1 MGESGQGGGGA
12 RRVGELPDPAN
23 SQSEPNQTLHG
34 PSSRAAH
41 TMTSPREDVRKI
53 LAILDESDCRQ
64 ARIEFGDL
72 KLDLRRRGDAAGFEI
87 MGPHEKAEDRQASL
101 PVANVAGKEPIA
113 SAAPAQS
120 SARRKKAIPKG
131 VVAAASPKPR
141 KSASRVVKFMDTTLR
156 DAHQSLWA
164 TRMTTA
170 MMLPVAERL
179 DRIGYDAID
188 LMGLIQFDVAVR
200 YLKEDPWK
208 RVRLIRE
215 KITRTPMQASVRSKS
230 LTGFGVVPND
240 ILLLWTE
247 RLIANGL
254 KRIRAFDALADLDNI
269 VHILRFA
276 KEQGAYTVGALVYG
290 HSPVH
295 TDELYVS
302 KVKEL
307 IERTSV
313 DAIMLKDACGLLTPD
328 RIRTLVP
335 AMKKV
340 MGKVPLELHSHCLT
354 GLAPLVY
361 LEGVKLGV
369 DQVHTSIAPLA
380 NGPAQPATQT
390 IARNLRAMGY
400 TAALDDKLI
409 GEVSEHFRMVTEQ
422 EGMPL
427 GVPMEYDAFHFEHQ
441 VPGGMLTNFKFQLT
455 QAGLFHRYNDTL
467 EECARIRRELGWPIM
482 VTPFAQLVGTQAV
495 LNVIQ
500 GERYRTVPD
509 EVKQYALG
517 YYGKLLAPIEPNV
530 LDRIIENGSK
540 QIPLELRPLDP
551 GVPGLRKKYPDMSD
565 DERLLRYSFAGSQ
578 VDQMQAAGPTITHYD
593 FNKPLLHLLNEL
605 TKRREYKHVYVQKGP
620 VRLELDR

>member
-1 MGESGQGGGGA
+1 MA
-12 RRVGELPDPAN
+12 LTRD
-23 SQSEPNQTLHG
+23 
-34 PSSRAAH
+34 
-41 TMTSPREDVRKI
+41 DVQKI
-53 LAILDESDCRQ
+53 LALLDRPDCEEMHY
-64 ARIEFGDL
+64 EFGGL
-72 KLDLRRRGDAAGFEI
+72 KLDFGQRRNGTTFE
-87 MGPHEKAEDRQASL
+87 PAVATEKAEAQQ
-101 PVANVAGKEPIA
+101 VARVGKEPPA
-113 SAAPAQS
+113 AAPAQS
-120 SARRKKAIPKG
+120 AARRRKTASKG
-131 VVAAASPKPR
+131 T
-141 KSASRVVKFMDTTLR
+141 SRAVKFMDTTLR

-170 MMLPVAERL
+170 MMLPVADQL

-200 YLKEDPWK
+200 YLKEDPWE
-208 RVRLIRE
+208 RVRLVRE

-269 VHILRFA
+269 VPILNFA
-276 KEQGAYTVGALVYG
+276 KERGAYTVGALVYG

-295 TDELYVS
+295 TDELYAR

-307 IERTSV
+307 IERTNCDS
-313 DAIMLKDACGLLTPD
+313 IMLKDACGLLTPD

-335 AMKKV
+335 ALKRA
-340 MGKVPLELHSHCLT
+340 MGKLPLELHSHCLT

-361 LEGVKLGV
+361 LEGVRLGV

-400 TAALDDKLI
+400 AVELDDALI
-409 GEVSEHFRMVTEQ
+409 GEVSGHFRAVAEL
-422 EGMPL
+422 EGKPL

-441 VPGGMLTNFKFQLT
+441 VPGGMLTNFKVQLA
-455 QAGLFHRYNDTL
+455 QAGLMHRFNDTL

-495 LNVIQ
+495 LNVVQ

-509 EVKQYALG
+509 EVKLYALG
-517 YYGKLLAPIEPNV
+517 YYGKLLAPIEPDI
-530 LDRIIENGSK
+530 LDRIVENGSK
-540 QIPLELRPLDP
+540 QIALEAQLLEP
-551 GVPGLRKKYPDMSD
+551 GVPGLRKKYPHMTDE
-565 DERLLRYSFAGSQ
+565 ERLLRYSFAGSQ
-578 VDQMQAAGPTITHYD
+578 VDQMLAAGPTKTRYE
-593 FNKPLLHLLNEL
+593 FNRPLVDLLKEL
-605 TKRREYKHVYVQKGP
+605 TTRRKHRHVYIEKGAL
-620 VRLELDR
+620 RLELNR

>member
-1 MGESGQGGGGA
+1 MA
-12 RRVGELPDPAN
+12 LTRD
-23 SQSEPNQTLHG
+23 
-34 PSSRAAH
+34 
-41 TMTSPREDVRKI
+41 DVQKI
-53 LAILDESDCRQ
+53 LALLDRPDCEEMHY
-64 ARIEFGDL
+64 EFGGL
-72 KLDLRRRGDAAGFEI
+72 KLAFGERGNATTFEPAAAPEAAPQAARAAG
-87 MGPHEKAEDRQASL
+87 K
-101 PVANVAGKEPIA
+101 
-113 SAAPAQS
+113 APAA
-120 SARRKKAIPKG
+120 ARGKQT
-131 VVAAASPKPR
+131 ASTATR
-141 KSASRVVKFMDTTLR
+141 RAVKFMDTTLR

-200 YLKEDPWK
+200 YLKEDPWE
-208 RVRLIRE
+208 RVRLVRE

-269 VHILRFA
+269 VPILNFA
-276 KEQGAYTVGALVYG
+276 KERGAYTVGALVYG

-295 TDELYVS
+295 TDELYAR

-307 IERTSV
+307 IERTNCDS
-313 DAIMLKDACGLLTPD
+313 IMLKDACGLLTPD

-335 AMKKV
+335 ALKRA

-400 TAALDDKLI
+400 AVELDDGLI
-409 GEVSEHFRMVTEQ
+409 AEVSDHFRAVAEL
-422 EGMPL
+422 EGKPL

-441 VPGGMLTNFKFQLT
+441 VPGGMLTNFKVQLA
-455 QAGLFHRYNDTL
+455 QAGLMHRFNDTL

-495 LNVIQ
+495 LNVVQ

-509 EVKQYALG
+509 EVKLYALG
-517 YYGKLLAPIEPNV
+517 YYGKLLAPIEPNI
-530 LDRIIENGSK
+530 LDRIVGNGSK
-540 QIPLELRPLDP
+540 QIALEPQPLEP
-551 GVPGLRKKYPDMSD
+551 GVPGLRKKYPKMSD
-565 DERLLRYSFAGSQ
+565 EERLLRYSFAGSQ
-578 VDQMQAAGPTITHYD
+578 VDQMLAAGPTQTRYE
-593 FNKPLLHLLNEL
+593 FNRPLVDLLKEL
-605 TKRREYKHVYVQKGP
+605 TTRRKHRHVYIEKGAL
-620 VRLELDR
+620 RLELNR